1 MAAVPVRCL
10 QETAARAW
18 FDANFRRL
26 RTGESVALGE
36 AIPRRQLRNQ
46 LNQVLHACRLPLASE
61 RGDLWSR
68 WFLCDVL
75 QLDPAAAA
83 SGKCVVL
90 VPLCRVDTFRHT
102 LLTILERLPPA

>member
-1 MAAVPVRCL
+1 MATVPVRCL

-18 FDANFRRL
+18 FEANFRCL
-26 RTGESVALGE
+26 RAGESPALGE
-36 AIPRRQLRNQ
+36 AVPRRQLRNQ
-46 LNQVLHACRLPLASE
+46 LNSVLLACRLPLASE

-68 WFLCDVL
+68 WFLGDVL
-75 QLDPAAAA
+75 QLDTASAA

-90 VPLCRVDTFRHT
+90 VPLRRTDAFRHT